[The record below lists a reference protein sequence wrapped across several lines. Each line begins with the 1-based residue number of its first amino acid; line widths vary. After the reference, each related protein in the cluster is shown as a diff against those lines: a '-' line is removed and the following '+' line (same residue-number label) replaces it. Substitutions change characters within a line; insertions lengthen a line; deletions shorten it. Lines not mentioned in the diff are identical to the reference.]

1 MSTWFFTT
9 FSVSGMK
16 QKVHHVETL
25 QQLFTCILPEQID
38 IPPFVL
44 EYDARVR
51 PYTHHSLC
59 LAYQPYW
66 PTSTGLHTHTHS
78 CIELWVYSH
87 IVSDSK
93 CCTLCVCVTILKCN
107 MYLIFRLFLLVCSK
121 DWIVCKNK
129 NNQQTVQQYFWLN
142 PRHLLKWMIHH
153 WKLNQNCYV
162 VEC

>member
-1 MSTWFFTT
+1 MNLQGRLNCNPSHFHQFFLMYRIMLISLVCQVSTWFFTT

-59 LAYQPYW
+59 LVYQPCW
-66 PTSTGLHTHTHS
+66 PTSAGLHTHTHTLSHALS
-78 CIELWVYSH
+78 CGYIP
-87 IVSDSK
+87 
-93 CCTLCVCVTILKCN
+93 TLYQIISVACVCYGLKCN
-107 MYLIFRLFLLVCSK
+107 MYLQTIFVGLFKGPNCL
-121 DWIVCKNK
+121 
-129 NNQQTVQQYFWLN
+129 
-142 PRHLLKWMIHH
+142 
-153 WKLNQNCYV
+153 QN
-162 VEC
+162 EK